1 MIVLLRAQQQNTKRK
16 DAPLFAY
23 SPVAY
28 AMQSHPTPERALGE
42 ILPVES
48 GHFASPIRLEQ
59 SATPV
64 NWHCS
69 TVWCTEEMGS
79 NSITSSPIFV
89 PFGEC
94 WGVDEQ
100 FLILG
105 TANVNDP
112 YSGCSREQAPY
123 LAPLLHFRASYTI

>member
-1 MIVLLRAQQQNTKRK
+1 MIVLLRAQQQNTERK

-28 AMQSHPTPERALGE
+28 AAQNHPTPERALGE

-48 GHFASPIRLEQ
+48 GHLASPMRLEQ

-69 TVWCTEEMGS
+69 TVRCTGEMDS

-89 PFGEC
+89 PF
-94 WGVDEQ
+94 
-100 FLILG
+100 
-105 TANVNDP
+105 VNKTFDRDNEP
-112 YSGCSREQAPY
+112 YSDKALNEWESKGTKCITHPNGFADDLASRVWP
-123 LAPLLHFRASYTI
+123 